1 VVFSSISYNFDMD
14 KQDTYQAIV
23 DAVHLAV
30 DAEQTELGTP
40 YTDETERCLDVVYK
54 LLREALGI
62 TQPPDA

>member
-1 VVFSSISYNFDMD
+1 MD